1 MRASARRRLPPV
13 LRPLPS
19 ATLKCAF
26 AMAAFLFAR
35 KSKRMIRKRRP
46 RWRRKVLS
54 PAFPRLASAPREF
67 KERQLHLFETQSAPA
82 GNIDRRKIFLR
93 DDVHVH
99 MKHKVVR
106 LGVHVG

>member
-1 MRASARRRLPPV
+1 ML
-13 LRPLPS
+13 
-19 ATLKCAF
+19 
-26 AMAAFLFAR
+26 
-35 KSKRMIRKRRP
+35 
-46 RWRRKVLS
+46 
-54 PAFPRLASAPREF
+54 REF